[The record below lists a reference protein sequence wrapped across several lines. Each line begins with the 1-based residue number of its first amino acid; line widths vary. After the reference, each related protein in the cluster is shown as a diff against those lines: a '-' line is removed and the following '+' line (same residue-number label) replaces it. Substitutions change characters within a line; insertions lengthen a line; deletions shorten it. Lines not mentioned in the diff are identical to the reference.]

1 MKKSLIVLAALAVLS
16 GCGMNEKTTC
26 TNENKVGNITS
37 KVTYEIEHKN
47 NDVKKVIL
55 TYDYRDDHTDG
66 VGTGTDGT
74 TKDKED
80 NNTTNNDNKNDNT
93 TKAPTDNDGLIGGV
107 TGEALD
113 DIVTGAADGI
123 LDIAGIKRTHNNKIS
138 TYSSIKGV
146 TTKVD
151 VDNENDYKITY
162 TYDLKQLSDSDITSL
177 GINKD
182 YTTLKNNYTSRGL
195 TCK

>member
-80 NNTTNNDNKNDNT
+80 NNTTNNDPNLLVNCLLLFLSSYFASSNYFLFRHSNSH
-93 TKAPTDNDGLIGGV
+93 PRL
-107 TGEALD
+107 LD
-113 DIVTGAADGI
+113 
-123 LDIAGIKRTHNNKIS
+123 
-138 TYSSIKGV
+138 
-146 TTKVD
+146 
-151 VDNENDYKITY
+151 
-162 TYDLKQLSDSDITSL
+162 
-177 GINKD
+177 
-182 YTTLKNNYTSRGL
+182 
-195 TCK
+195 

>member
-80 NNTTNNDNKNDNT
+80 NHEHINYRNPSYKNTLTGVSVMAQWLTNQT
-93 TKAPTDNDGLIGGV
+93 EP
-107 TGEALD
+107 
-113 DIVTGAADGI
+113 
-123 LDIAGIKRTHNNKIS
+123 
-138 TYSSIKGV
+138 
-146 TTKVD
+146 
-151 VDNENDYKITY
+151 
-162 TYDLKQLSDSDITSL
+162 
-177 GINKD
+177 
-182 YTTLKNNYTSRGL
+182 
-195 TCK
+195 

>member
-26 TNENKVGNITS
+26 INENKVGNITS

-93 TKAPTDNDGLIGGV
+93 TKTPTDNDGLIGGV
-107 TGEALD
+107 T
-113 DIVTGAADGI
+113 V
-123 LDIAGIKRTHNNKIS
+123 KH
-138 TYSSIKGV
+138 
-146 TTKVD
+146 
-151 VDNENDYKITY
+151 
-162 TYDLKQLSDSDITSL
+162 
-177 GINKD
+177 
-182 YTTLKNNYTSRGL
+182 
-195 TCK
+195 